1 MFDIG
6 WTELAIVALI
16 ALLVIGPKDLPKAMQ
31 TIAGWINRIRGLARE
46 FQSGIDEMVRE
57 AELDGIKEKFGATA
71 GTDLDAM
78 VENTIDPDGT
88 FASEFDL
95 GEDFVPPDETVP
107 KPRKKKSAKAKPATK
122 RAAGAKTKRAPAG
135 SAAKKV
141 AAKKPATKK
150 PVTKPASAKPS
161 LSKPPLSKPTPAK
174 RTVAKKAPA
183 GSPTGK
189 ART

>member
-6 WTELAIVALI
+6 WTELAIIALI

-31 TIAGWINRIRGLARE
+31 TMAGWINRIRGLARE
-46 FQSGIDEMVRE
+46 FQSGVDEMVRE

-88 FASEFDL
+88 FATEFDL
-95 GEDFVPPDETVP
+95 GEDFVPPDETSP
-107 KPRKKKSAKAKPATK
+107 KPRKKKSPKAKPAAK
-122 RAAGAKTKRAPAG
+122 RAAGAGAKAKRAPTGATVKKQATKIP
-135 SAAKKV
+135 AAK
-141 AAKKPATKK
+141 PA
-150 PVTKPASAKPS
+150 
-161 LSKPPLSKPTPAK
+161 PAK

-183 GSPTGK
+183 PSPTGK
-189 ART
+189 KA